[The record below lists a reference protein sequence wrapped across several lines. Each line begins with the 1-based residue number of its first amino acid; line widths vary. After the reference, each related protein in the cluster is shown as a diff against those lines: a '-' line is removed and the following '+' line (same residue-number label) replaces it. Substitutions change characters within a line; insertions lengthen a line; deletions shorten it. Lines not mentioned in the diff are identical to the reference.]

1 MTSTIIQRFNKM
13 SMEEIHMRKK
23 TWMFF
28 DFSIAAVDCVCGV
41 CNLRDG
47 RVGSAVLMF
56 ALAGALT
63 ACGIYTGKRRA

>member
-1 MTSTIIQRFNKM
+1 
-13 SMEEIHMRKK
+13 MRKK

-56 ALAGALT
+56 TLAGALT
-63 ACGIYTGKRRA
+63 ACGIYTGKRRV